1 MKVLMTVPLFL
12 ILIVPSPTPAASG
25 RASQSKKSVP
35 AAPLDLA
42 PQGKKNLLPG
52 GGWFTWK
59 FDKKPV
65 LGTLIIKVQVFS
77 KEGKQEKSYVI
88 IGECGMPAMRD
99 HDSGVKK
106 FLLSKKGDYLLPVD
120 VVMPGEW
127 EVVIRVKKAGKE
139 IYAGKVRFNV

>member
-1 MKVLMTVPLFL
+1 MKNLMIVLLFSVL
-12 ILIVPSPTPAASG
+12 VIPSLAPAASG
-25 RASQSKKSVP
+25 RSPQVKKSAP

-59 FDKKPV
+59 FDKKPA

-77 KEGKQEKSYVI
+77 KEGKQEKPYI
-88 IGECGMPAMRD
+88 ITGECGMPDMRA
-99 HDSGVKK
+99 HDSGAKK

-127 EVVIRVKKAGKE
+127 EVIIHVKKAGKE
-139 IYAGKVRFNV
+139 IYSGITRFNV